1 MKKYIEGIE
10 YEKALPW
17 LVLVALMFAAKIAG
31 EHFISEPMHREKIPI
46 FYLVILFL
54 GGLIIIGGK
63 KGLKSVVTL
72 IITVV
77 AVVKILIPL
86 ILAGYDPMMVSIFIC
101 IVNIVVALLL
111 ISGFNK
117 KTLCAA
123 IGTSAGVIIAGITAF
138 VVGNMIQLNGLS
150 SDEAIHIILYS
161 KNIDFKGILFAGII
175 IGAMGAVMDVGM
187 SIASSMN
194 EIEQANPG
202 IGTKELI
209 NAGMNVGRDIM
220 GTMADTLIL
229 AYVGSSLNIML
240 MFSTYDISLIEI
252 ISLDN
257 IAGEIVRSLAGSIG
271 LIFTVP
277 ITAAVAGILRDNNI
291 FKREEKKTA

>member
-1 MKKYIEGIE
+1 MRKYIERIE

-17 LVLVALMFAAKIAG
+17 LVLIALMFAAKIAG
-31 EHFISEPMHREKIPI
+31 ERFISEPMHREKIPI

-54 GGLIIIGGK
+54 GGLVIIGGK
-63 KGLKSVVTL
+63 KGLKSVITL

-202 IGTKELI
+202 MGTKELI

-277 ITAAVAGILRDNNI
+277 ITAAVAGILRDKSI
-291 FKREEKKTA
+291 LQKEEKKTA

>member
-1 MKKYIEGIE
+1 MKKHIELTK
-10 YEKALPW
+10 YKKAFPW
-17 LVLVALMFAAKIAG
+17 LFLVALMLASKLAG

-46 FYLVILFL
+46 FYLVILFF
-54 GGLIIIGGK
+54 GGLVIIGGK

-72 IITVV
+72 IITVL
-77 AVVKILIPL
+77 AVVKVLIPL
-86 ILAGYDPMMVSIFIC
+86 ILAGYDPMMVSICIC

-123 IGTSAGVIIAGITAF
+123 IGTSAGVIIAGIAAF

-150 SDEAIHIILYS
+150 SDEAIHIMLYS
-161 KNIDFKGILFAGII
+161 KNIDFKGILFAGRI

-187 SIASSMN
+187 SIASSMS

-202 IGTKELI
+202 METMELI

-240 MFSTYDISLIEI
+240 MFSTYEISFMEI

-257 IAGEIVRSLAGSIG
+257 IAAEIVRSLAGSIG

-277 ITAAVAGILRDNNI
+277 ITAAVAGFLRDKGI
-291 FKREEKKTA
+291 FQKEEKKTA